1 MADPDDLAA
10 LAAAFRKAH
19 YHVPELGDAGQLRVG
34 TRADALEAALPGR
47 SFAFITAWNGN
58 SETEARMDNAA
69 ADGALVA
76 ELDRLHVAR
85 WRAVAE
91 DAQGGHRE
99 AGWLLQDLALDD
111 LDRLAR
117 RFDQDGTLA
126 WTRGEAV
133 RLRMYHPC
141 PADALPDLWT
151 DWVE

>member
-1 MADPDDLAA
+1 MANPDDLAA
-10 LAAAFRKAH
+10 LAAAFRKAR
-19 YHVPELGDAGQLRVG
+19 YQVPALGDTGSVRVG
-34 TRADALEAALPGR
+34 STASALETALPGR

-58 SETEARMDNAA
+58 SEAEERMDNAA
-69 ADGALVA
+69 ADGALAA
-76 ELDRLHVAR
+76 ELDRLQLAR
-85 WRAVAE
+85 WRAVAD

-99 AGWLLQDLALDD
+99 AGWLVQDLALAD

-126 WTRGEAV
+126 WTRGDGV

-141 PADALPDLWT
+141 PTKALPDLWT